1 MHAINFNLPYSTDL
15 FEFSRIM
22 PFLNHRRQLDI
33 LMKIAIYGTK
43 SYDREHF
50 TRANKHF
57 GFELEF
63 LILCWMRK
71 RRKWRKARKRF
82 VFL

>member
-1 MHAINFNLPYSTDL
+1 
-15 FEFSRIM
+15 M

-50 TRANKHF
+50 TRANRHF

-63 LILCWMRK
+63 FDFMLDAKTAKM
-71 RRKWRKARKRF
+71 AEGAEVP

>member
-1 MHAINFNLPYSTDL
+1 
-15 FEFSRIM
+15 
-22 PFLNHRRQLDI
+22 
-33 LMKIAIYGTK
+33 MKIAIYGTK

-50 TRANKHF
+50 TRANGIF

-71 RRKWRKARKRF
+71 RRKWQEEREAVCIF
-82 VFL
+82 VNDDGVKPVLEKIGAN